1 MTLAPTVVTFDYSQL
16 PAEVADDARAIAARV
31 RDKTKSMTVTVL
43 ELGRDLTHVKAR
55 LGHGAFG
62 AWLEAEFRGGARTAQ
77 NYMRA
82 YEAFGDKCEI
92 VSHLP
97 PTAVYALAAPS
108 VPERTRARVVKRLS
122 AGEPVNAAEVQA
134 LVRDAKKKARRKRED
149 SRKETA
155 GAQEAAPAAGQGT
168 GPGEAPGAGP
178 RLGDAAQRRKIET
191 AQKLAELF
199 RARLTSA
206 ELDTLLKLAKSVPE
220 VWEEVG
226 KTLIGRHANG
236 AGASA
241 GPLFDLGA

>member
-1 MTLAPTVVTFDYSQL
+1 MIQAPTVVSFDYSQL
-16 PAEVADDARAIAARV
+16 PAEIADEARAIAARV
-31 RDKTKSMTVTVL
+31 RDKTKSMTVTIL

-82 YEAFGDKCEI
+82 YDAFGDKCEI

-122 AGEPVNAAEVQA
+122 AGEAVDASEVQA
-134 LVRDAKKKARRKRED
+134 LVREAKKKARRKREGA
-149 SRKETA
+149 RKETVSPK
-155 GAQEAAPAAGQGT
+155 EAAPQLA
-168 GPGEAPGAGP
+168 PVEAPSAAA
-178 RLGDAAQRRKIET
+178 RLSDAAQRRKVET

-199 RARLTSA
+199 RARLTTA
-206 ELDTLLKLAKSVPE
+206 ELDTLLKLAKSVPD
-220 VWEEVG
+220 VWAEVG
-226 KTLIGRHANG
+226 KTLAGRHSNG
-236 AGASA
+236 AETSA